1 MNSKNIAFG
10 VITSYV
16 NSLSPYL
23 DFIKNASKYGHKIT
37 TFIIAYS
44 HNYSKKIVN
53 ELAQYV
59 DIQLIKMNN
68 DPEFKK
74 RLNQISLSKK
84 SIKTLV
90 ESKNFSDHNLIPYGK
105 RRNNVLVNA
114 LLLKPRIDY
123 LIFVDTDVKPYL
135 LTDEKGDFQE
145 IDFIQRHLG
154 YLKNQNVII
163 TTSDYS
169 GYYIIPPIK
178 YKGLRELLIGL
189 EKEDVYQI
197 LTEDKTLVTA
207 SPSDQDIK
215 KTDKILGGNHALKL
229 DAFKQLP
236 PYFSVTYTYK
246 EQLVLGRGEDTLIGM
261 EIPDKGMKTINI
273 DTRIFHDT
281 FSNFPAKPS
290 IYNPEIKNRFYIA
303 CLGWLGRNV
312 FLNWYLQQTGKIN
325 HQEFKARKER
335 QKLNLT
341 TGSIKLASFL
351 DDRRFACFPHALE
364 AAYNQLDEMVRE
376 YKKIN
381 YAWKELKEKVTERR
395 SENENF
401 TG

>member
-10 VITSYV
+10 VITNYV

-23 DFIKNASKYGHKIT
+23 EFIENAKKYNHKIT
-37 TFIIAYS
+37 AFIIAYS
-44 HNYSKKIVN
+44 HDYNKKIVN
-53 ELAQYV
+53 KLAQHV

-74 RLNQISLSKK
+74 RLNQIGLSKK

-135 LTDEKGDFQE
+135 LTDEKGDFRE
-145 IDFIQRHLG
+145 IDFIQRHLD

-178 YKGLRELLIGL
+178 CDGLREFLIGL
-189 EKEDVYQI
+189 GKEDVYSI
-197 LTEDKTLVTA
+197 LTKNKTLVTA
-207 SPSDQDIK
+207 SPSDRNIQ
-215 KTDKILGGNHALKL
+215 KTDKVLGGNHALKL
-229 DAFKQLP
+229 SAFNHLP
-236 PYFSVTYTYK
+236 PYFSVTYIYK
-246 EQLVLGRGEDTLIGM
+246 GQLVLGRGEDTLIGM
-261 EIPDKGMKTINI
+261 EIPSKGMNIIDI
-273 DTRIFHDT
+273 DTKIFHNT
-281 FSNFPAKPS
+281 FSNFPTKPS

-303 CLGWLGRNV
+303 CLGWLGRNS
-312 FLNWYLQQTGKIN
+312 FMNWYQQQTGKIN
-325 HQEFKARKER
+325 YQEFKARKER
-335 QKLNLT
+335 QKDNLT
-341 TGSIKLASFL
+341 IGSTKLASFL
-351 DDRRFACFPHALE
+351 GDRRFADLPLALD
-364 AAYNQLDEMVRE
+364 AAYNQLGRMIEE

-381 YAWKELKEKVTERR
+381 YAWKELKEKVTERGIEDE
-395 SENENF
+395 SF
-401 TG
+401 TC